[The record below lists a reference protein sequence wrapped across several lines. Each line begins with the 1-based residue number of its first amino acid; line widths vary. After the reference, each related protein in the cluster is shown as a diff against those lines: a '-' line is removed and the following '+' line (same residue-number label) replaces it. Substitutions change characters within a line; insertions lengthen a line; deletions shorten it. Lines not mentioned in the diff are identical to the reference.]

1 MSLQP
6 KRKIDSALEPAI
18 LICVKAHEGLGT
30 LGYFRMHLTSI
41 TTDDMLGVA
50 VAAMRRNGIDGLH
63 VLEELPA
70 AIYVTDNDGRII
82 YFNRACVD
90 FSGRTPVLGED
101 RWCVTWKLYA
111 TDGTPLP
118 HAECPMAVAIRE
130 KRAVRGVEAIAER
143 PDGSRVHF
151 APFPT
156 PLLDENGDMVGA
168 VNLLMDIT
176 DRKEAQQFHVQAQRC
191 RRLARSIN
199 DRAATNTLLGMAEE
213 YEQRARQFQ
222 LN

>member
-1 MSLQP
+1 
-6 KRKIDSALEPAI
+6 
-18 LICVKAHEGLGT
+18 
-30 LGYFRMHLTSI
+30 MHLTSI

-50 VAAMRRNGIDGLH
+50 VAAMRRDGPDGLH

-70 AIYVTDNDGRII
+70 AIYVTDAEGRVI
-82 YFNRACVD
+82 YFNGACVD
-90 FSGRTPVLGED
+90 FSGRTPMVGED
-101 RWCVTWKLYA
+101 RWCVTWKLYTA
-111 TDGTPLP
+111 DGNPLP

-156 PLLDENGDMVGA
+156 PLLDDDGEVVGA

-176 DRKEAQQFHVQAQRC
+176 DRKQAHQFHVQAQRC
-191 RRLARSIN
+191 RRLARSIS
-199 DRAATNTLLGMAEE
+199 DRAATSTLLGMAEE
-213 YEQRARQFQ
+213 YEQQARQFE